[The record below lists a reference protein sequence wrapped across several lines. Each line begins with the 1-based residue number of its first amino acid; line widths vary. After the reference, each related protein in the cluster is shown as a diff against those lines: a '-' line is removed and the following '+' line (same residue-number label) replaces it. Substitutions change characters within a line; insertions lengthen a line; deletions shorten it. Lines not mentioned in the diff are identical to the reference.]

1 MFFIFKRNVTFC
13 YITKMY
19 YFYLSKLLN
28 LATGVLLLWWGF
40 LFGLF
45 LFVFFNSA
53 MFLSKNLNFL
63 LNSKRRCILNSLF
76 FSRSAKA
83 VHSLD
88 CTHKSLASSENFTQN
103 LFNINL
109 TH

>member
-1 MFFIFKRNVTFC
+1 MVGGSVWFIWFC
-13 YITKMY
+13 
-19 YFYLSKLLN
+19 L
-28 LATGVLLLWWGF
+28 VVF
-40 LFGLF
+40 LFF
-45 LFVFFNSA
+45 SSA

-63 LNSKRRCILNSLF
+63 LSAKSKRKCILNSLF

-88 CTHKSLASSENFTQN
+88 CTHKGLASSEDFTQN

-109 TH
+109 TD